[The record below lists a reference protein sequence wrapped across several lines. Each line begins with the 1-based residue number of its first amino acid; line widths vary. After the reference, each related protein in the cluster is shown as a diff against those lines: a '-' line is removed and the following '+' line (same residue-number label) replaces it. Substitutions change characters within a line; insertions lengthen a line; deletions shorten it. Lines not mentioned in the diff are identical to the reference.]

1 MKHQRDSY
9 KWITIAL
16 WWIIFL
22 QYASAQFDETFTL
35 QNVWGRLQPGM
46 RSLIQCLNDENHKK
60 IKFSRALD
68 TGQGTRLPPSSQQ
81 FLQGKPVFARILFM
95 PEQDEMNRFGVFQC
109 KFAKKNIETKIVAL
123 KLPPAN
129 LVELDAIS
137 PYNVANLGEDVE
149 LEVNVTQKLE
159 LPVKWM
165 HNGKEVPE
173 WDGLLTVQLT
183 DVQPKNAGIYEC
195 FYDGRR
201 GEGVHA
207 LMRLIVRSCP
217 EDLYGENCD
226 KECPPCY
233 NGGICH
239 DKWGV
244 CVCPAGFAGVNC
256 ETPCGGNH
264 FGADCNKFCS
274 PPQNNSN
281 TDELCALHLFCK
293 PDPYGCSC
301 APGFKGSK
309 CMEHCEPGWY
319 GADCKQPC
327 HCAYGSSNCN
337 RITGACDGGCARG
350 WRGHSCQIEDA
361 DSNNTY
367 IETTTMSYCTPG
379 TYGPSCERF
388 CHCAANEHCHIVTGQ
403 CPSGCEDGW
412 GGPTCGNCRS
422 GRFGENCESTCHCEG
437 GHHNCDKD
445 GFCYS
450 GCEAGWAGFTCQAEC
465 ASGRFGPNCAS
476 TCHCHENSSAPCD
489 KVTGECPGDCEAG
502 YMGKDCQTLCP
513 PNTYGVNCVN
523 KCVCY
528 NLAQCNRVDGSCA
541 CDGRWRGRICN
552 ESEPQIVAA
561 TDEEGNAGQNAFL
574 SCTAD
579 AVPAPQMNITY
590 SDFPGIASRVSIRD
604 LEQNQQQAVIKV
616 KPEKS
621 GVYDFLCTARNEHG
635 FDMKKITLT
644 VVDPPRLTSPPILED
659 KSNTSLTVT
668 WKSWEYSTDEG
679 GIPTDRVD
687 YLVLYRQKGFH
698 EWIKLGTWKTPLT
711 GHFEPEVT
719 IEDLTPNTVYEVSI
733 KCRRK
738 GEGGTGDPGPIL
750 EAKTECGVALPDGI
764 PQEFLPEKIT
774 QTTVALTWKN
784 PPESLLQCPLT
795 SYRLTYYP
803 EAFESIMETIETDG
817 VQTSIVI
824 EDLTPHKNY
833 VVRLYPVTKV
843 EESKYYAEL
852 IIKTSETVPGP
863 VSDLEINLV
872 DDKPDLLLVS
882 WEAPSEE
889 FGAIKG
895 YVVTTILLDRGQ
907 CGGPKELEELST
919 RQIHSDDT
927 EITLQNLYPYSVYN
941 ISVQAKT
948 MAGVGEPVSKKATTL
963 ESVPSEAPPNVRV
976 ISSSNDSLEFA
987 WDPVPCKH
995 ANGDIIYYEYTIVQN
1010 VETPVGGTI
1019 RKRKSLENIFDP
1031 VPDLQVKISNLKPFT
1046 SYGFMVA
1053 GVTGVGRG
1061 LLSDIVS
1068 HKTEEGVPSEPRL
1081 LSTTSVTEK
1090 EMEISWTEPEYPNGI
1105 IIQYHVTVWT
1115 EDFSKKVFK
1124 TETRAEFADIS
1135 GLKPA
1140 TQYIIQVNAETKAG
1154 WGSPAELSERTLDG
1168 APGEPSQI
1176 SVTESLQT
1184 SMNVSWKEPL
1194 ESNGVIVGYKVR
1206 YQPLSTLD
1214 PVFNNTPFITKEI
1227 DIEGNQTEIVLTH
1240 LHPSTQYSIH
1250 VTGKTSAGYGPPASI
1265 ISWTVISGD
1274 HVSPSLRMIEIDATN
1289 ETIPIVFS
1297 TTGSNSVYKYQV
1309 IVEDAR
1315 NNVPI
1320 DESLLSDFDT
1330 AVVQKG
1336 LPYYIAAELDPSNVS
1351 QTGEQTFVVGDKQ
1364 IWGGYKNVH
1373 LNPGYEYK
1381 IRIRTL
1387 VVKDEDIKSV
1397 LSKPENKT
1405 AGTMVL
1411 RMDRPKRKI
1420 FGIDLLLFILILIG
1434 SLVVLTA
1441 VTFLTILAI
1450 CYRRD
1455 RKQSTNSFSTK
1466 DSGLSGSMT
1475 WSVMYKVPNI
1485 LPEID
1490 ETPLPEGFRT
1500 LPMTEKH
1507 ASLKRSKSDSKIV
1520 RGLRVETLE
1529 DYLTNA
1535 KSSNLLAEE
1544 FKRLV
1549 DGQISSWT
1557 VARKSGNLKKN
1568 RYGNILPY
1576 DRYRVVLNTDSN
1588 KADNDYINASYIDG
1602 YRRPR
1607 EYIVTQGPLD
1617 NTVVDF
1623 WRMVWQENSPVIVM
1637 LMELVEN
1644 GKKKCAKYWPDDSMD
1659 CGDMHILLIH
1669 SEQYKDF
1676 VVRTIL
1682 MRKIDEIRTH
1692 RVIQYQYT
1700 GWPDQTV
1707 PLNVNSLIKFLK
1719 KIRDDH
1725 PVMGGPMVV
1734 HCSAGAGRSGTY
1746 IAIDALCQQAA
1757 EDKRVDVFR
1766 FVNNARHQR
1775 VHLVQTLEQ
1784 YAFIYEAL
1792 VEALQFEDTTVPL
1805 EKIGNYLKELNHINT
1820 VDRRSL
1826 ILKQYNKLNKSQKK
1840 VDVSR
1845 CSVALSEINIFKN
1858 RDPLTVPRDTARIV
1872 LESEDDDDERSDYIN
1887 AVYVDGYLKP
1897 AQFIATQMPMTHTA
1911 EDFWRLIYQQRSSFI
1926 LMLNGSDEND
1936 DLNVGI
1942 YWPELGECSFG
1953 DIEVQLVTFEEQGPF
1968 TVRIMRLSH
1977 KYKEEEPLKIIQLQ
1991 YNGWTSEMKPA
2002 SVVTLVQ
2009 TVEMWY
2015 QRSAGGPITVHCM
2028 DGATRTGLFI
2038 AATHVCDQVE
2048 SEGILDVYQI
2058 VKSIRTNRPE
2068 FIPNSDQ
2075 YRILFEVA
2083 QEVAEP
2089 YLVQLEQQQSTKKLS
2104 MKI

>member
-129 LVELDAIS
+129 L
-137 PYNVANLGEDVE
+137 G
-149 LEVNVTQKLE
+149 
-159 LPVKWM
+159 
-165 HNGKEVPE
+165 
-173 WDGLLTVQLT
+173 
-183 DVQPKNAGIYEC
+183 
-195 FYDGRR
+195 
-201 GEGVHA
+201 
-207 LMRLIVRSCP
+207 CP

-465 ASGRFGPNCAS
+465 APGRFGPNCAS

-738 GEGGTGDPGPIL
+738 GEGGTGDPGPVL

-833 VVRLYPVTKV
+833 VVRLYPVTKM

-976 ISSSNDSLEFA
+976 ISSTNDSLEFA

-1090 EMEISWTEPEYPNGI
+1090 ELEISWTEPEYPNGI
-1105 IIQYHVTVWT
+1105 IIQYHVTVWA
-1115 EDFSKKVFK
+1115 DDLSKKVFK